1 MSSPYTQSLFSER
14 SDFGRGSTTPVAAS
28 AVLHVLLI
36 AAAWFVVA
44 YRPPFIRVT
53 AEHYKVREL
62 VLDIPDEARLPPKI
76 RNPASTPGAHAPASA
91 GKPSQTPPA
100 LQEVAQAKP
109 GPQTLIQ
116 PDVQNPVTLAQQIP
130 VPQVVVWKPSS
141 VPLKKITPPPP
152 QPPVSAEAKPSVE
165 LPNDEQTLSDVNLAS
180 SIHLTPKPLLT
191 ASTTSPVTVHAP
203 QQPQRPP
210 MTSSHSSAQPTP
222 AAILSL
228 SNLRMR
234 EGVAILPPV
243 NESVVVK
250 APGTLGGQGKAP
262 AAPGKDNSSPNPGQ
276 GGASSGPG
284 GNPKNPASASG
295 AGNAPAFKVSGPG
308 LMASNGNKSPGPEP
322 VPVSGAGTKADSL
335 DNLDSNQPSTTAV
348 SQPKDGH
355 FSSTVFGDQIEDKY
369 PEVADVWNGRVTY
382 TVYLH
387 VGLSHSWVMQYSVP
401 RTGDDS
407 AGSPVSHLEAPWPY
421 DIVRPNLSPGA
432 IDADA
437 LMIHGF
443 VNESG
448 RFEKLSVVFPQSFPQ
463 AQFVLAALEKWQF
476 RPAQQ
481 DGQSA
486 RVEVLLIIPEQFE

>member
-14 SDFGRGSTTPVAAS
+14 SDFGHRSTTPVAAS

-36 AAAWFVVA
+36 AAVWFTVT
-44 YRPPFIRVT
+44 YRPPFVRIT

-62 VLDIPDEARLPPKI
+62 DLSIPDDARLPPKI
-76 RNPASTPGAHAPASA
+76 RYPASTPGAHAPASA

-116 PDVQNPVTLAQQIP
+116 PDVENPVTLAQQIP
-130 VPQVVVWKPSS
+130 VPQVVIWKPSS
-141 VPLKKITPPPP
+141 VPVKKITPPPP
-152 QPPVSAEAKPSVE
+152 QPPASAEAKPSVE
-165 LPNDEQTLSDVNLAS
+165 RPNDELTLADVNLAS
-180 SIHLTPKPLLT
+180 SFHLTPKPLLT

-210 MTSSHSSAQPTP
+210 MTSSQSAAQPTP

-228 SNLRMR
+228 SNLRMK
-234 EGVAILPPV
+234 EGIAPLPPV

-250 APGTLGGQGKAP
+250 APGTLARQGNAA

-276 GGASSGPG
+276 GGSTSGPG
-284 GNPKNPASASG
+284 GNPKNPASVSG

-308 LMASNGNKSPGPEP
+308 LASAGNKPPGPEP
-322 VPVSGAGTKADSL
+322 GTGTNPDSL
-335 DNLDSNQPSTTAV
+335 DSNRLSTTAV
-348 SQPKDGH
+348 SEPKDGH
-355 FSSTVFGDQIEDKY
+355 FGSTVVGNQIENQF
-369 PEVADVWNGRVTY
+369 PEIADVWNGRVNY

-401 RTGDDS
+401 RTAGNS
-407 AGSPVSHLEAPWPY
+407 AGSPITHLEAPWPY

-443 VNESG
+443 VNQSG
-448 RFEKLSVVFPQSFPQ
+448 HFETLSVVFPQSFPQ

-476 RPAQQ
+476 RPATQ

-486 RVEVLLIIPEQFE
+486 KVEVLLIIPEQFE